1 MSATTSIEQLWGSN
15 VARQEG
21 ACSCCTPLCDVRA
34 RHSLLFGVIN
44 LAPAEVLEPLAPQL
58 AHNARTVVVPGLGES
73 MAVPDARLVPAH
85 HIQPES
91 VEGRMNN
98 VADRLAGLA
107 QELERPGDMLPAAGL
122 TTRDRCAQ

>member
-1 MSATTSIEQLWGSN
+1 MRVKYKKIVCYEQLRAGGRIQDHRHNRDRS
-15 VARQEG
+15 APALEALLKIILTFRT
-21 ACSCCTPLCDVRA
+21 APLDA
-34 RHSLLFGVIN
+34 RH
-44 LAPAEVLEPLAPQL
+44 
-58 AHNARTVVVPGLGES
+58 VPEHQ
-73 MAVPDARLVPAH
+73 A
-85 HIQPES
+85 QPES